1 MYDNA
6 GHTTLTGETLA
17 RLRTELGATQKQVAA
32 KVPMDQSRLSRL
44 EKGEIGSEDFE
55 PVLAALAS
63 LGSASAEGLKDFI
76 GQTWRFIE
84 PPSYW
89 NPERS
94 TLEMAEET
102 LGEIEQFL
110 ADEEQPWP
118 LRRQLERR
126 RDELIRASTYLSGL
140 RHNIA
145 FVGDMGVGKSTAISH
160 LFELMAPVK
169 SGEALTNQPVL
180 ESGAGGTTICEVLVK
195 TGPEY
200 GVSLVPMEG
209 PELLEL
215 VSDFCAAKWETVRK
229 ERNRRSDSPQ
239 VAREVER
246 AIRNMA
252 NLTRKKRVRDGKPVY
267 EDPVHELVL
276 KCETEDEVR
285 AQVLQRMQLAD
296 RTTTE
301 IWYERGS
308 GEDAL
313 SWARDTFRAVNNG
326 RRNDVPFPK
335 SVSLLM
341 PCLTATVGEFEI
353 TVIDTKGVSDLAVR
367 EDLDARL
374 KEGRTSV
381 VLCCRFNDA
390 PGTSVKALL
399 QHMKHAV
406 SERFE
411 LGKLAILGLP
421 RSGEA
426 REMKDDEG
434 EPALTDD
441 EGYEFKK
448 MQVEGELAAEEM
460 PEVPMLFLN
469 VERGEGA
476 AVRSAIL
483 AQVASMRESM
493 AQRVAELCV
502 GANEIIENQERVA
515 VAAAIE
521 EVNRRLVSFLD
532 GNDDLG
538 ARERHA
544 YQEVLDTVSGAR
556 YASTIWAATRRNGE
570 YYGLSVLHQVGVG
583 AAKDAQMRT
592 RDWLAKVEGH
602 VNTLNA
608 DTGLAWAR
616 RSIDLIEFVAASG
629 LPAFQEAAQRNAM
642 EIYREPLSQDALWST
657 CLREWGAG
665 AGYTARIVEHLRKWF
680 ESNSELKEMLE
691 TRMQA
696 LWERVVI
703 APLRELAGGPP
714 EDQG

>member
-1 MYDNA
+1 MNEHG
-6 GHTTLTGETLA
+6 GHITITGETLA
-17 RLRTELGATQKQVAA
+17 RLRTELGASQKQVA
-32 KVPMDQSRLSRL
+32 KQVRMDPSRLSRL
-44 EKGEIGSEDFE
+44 EKGDVGREEFE
-55 PVLAALAS
+55 PVLDALAR
-63 LGSASAEGLKDFI
+63 LGSESAEGLKDFL
-76 GQTWRFIE
+76 GRTWRFID

-94 TLEMAEET
+94 ELEVAEDT
-102 LGEIEQFL
+102 LGKIEQFL
-110 ADEEQPWP
+110 AEEEQPWP

-126 RDELIRASTYLSGL
+126 RDELTQATTYLSGL

-145 FVGDMGVGKSTAISH
+145 FVGDIGVGKSTAISH

-169 SGEALTNQPVL
+169 SGESLTNQPVL
-180 ESGAGGTTICEVLVK
+180 ESGAGGTTICEVQVK
-195 TGPEY
+195 TGPEF
-200 GVSLVPMEG
+200 GISLVPLEG
-209 PELLEL
+209 SQLLEL
-215 VSDFCAAKWETVRK
+215 VSDFCTAKWEAVRK
-229 ERNRRSDSPQ
+229 EGNRRSDIPQ

-252 NLTRKKRVRDGKPVY
+252 NLTRKKRVRNGKPVY
-267 EDPVHELVL
+267 EDPVHDLVVE
-276 KCETEDEVR
+276 CENEDEVR
-285 AQVLQRMQLAD
+285 ARVLQRMELAD

-301 IWYERGS
+301 IWYGRGS
-308 GEDAL
+308 GEDEL
-313 SWARDTFRAVNNG
+313 NWTRDTFRAVNNG
-326 RRNDVPFPK
+326 RRSDVPFPK
-335 SVSLLM
+335 RISLLM
-341 PCLTATVGEFEI
+341 PCLAETVGELEI
-353 TVIDTKGVSDLAVR
+353 TIIDTKGVSDLAVR

-426 REMKDDEG
+426 REMKDDDG
-434 EPALTDD
+434 ELALTDD

-448 MQVEGELAAEEM
+448 MQVEDELTAEDM

-476 AVRSAIL
+476 AVLSAIL
-483 AQVASMRESM
+483 AQVTSMRESM
-493 AQRVAELCV
+493 AQRVVKLCD
-502 GANEIIENQERVA
+502 GATEIIENQEREA

-521 EVNRRLVSFLD
+521 EVNRRLITFLD
-532 GNDDLG
+532 GNDDLA

-556 YASTIWAATRRNGE
+556 YASTIWAATRRKGE
-570 YYGLSVLHQVGVG
+570 YYGLNVIHQVGVG
-583 AAKDAQMRT
+583 AAKDAQLRT
-592 RDWLAKVEGH
+592 RDWLTKVEGH

-608 DTGLAWAR
+608 DAGLALAR
-616 RSIDLIEFVAASG
+616 RSIDLIKFVAASR

-642 EIYREPLSQDALWST
+642 EIYRAPLSQDSLWLT
-657 CLREWGAG
+657 CLKEWGKG
-665 AGYTARIVEHLRKWF
+665 PGYTDRIVEHLRDWF
-680 ESNSELKEMLE
+680 ESKPELKEMLE

-696 LWERVVI
+696 LWARVI
-703 APLRELAGGPP
+703 I
-714 EDQG
+714 